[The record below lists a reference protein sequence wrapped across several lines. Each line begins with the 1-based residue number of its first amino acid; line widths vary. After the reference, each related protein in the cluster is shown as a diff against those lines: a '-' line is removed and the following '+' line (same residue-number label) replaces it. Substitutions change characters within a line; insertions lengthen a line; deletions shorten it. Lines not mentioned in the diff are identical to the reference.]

1 MLFDFIAHHSC
12 RHCSG
17 HSLYSNGKCS
27 GEGEGGH
34 GDMEGV
40 YLKRVSVESKHV
52 DRVEGAL
59 SSAMVGTES
68 RKGNFIAVLSR
79 RQTSCENRK
88 PPQLLTTLSYSVRS
102 AGAGTHTVSS

>member
-1 MLFDFIAHHSC
+1 MLFNFIAHHSC

-52 DRVEGAL
+52 DRVCVL
-59 SSAMVGTES
+59 
-68 RKGNFIAVLSR
+68 KGHCQVPWWAQNPEREIL
-79 RQTSCENRK
+79 
-88 PPQLLTTLSYSVRS
+88 
-102 AGAGTHTVSS
+102 